1 MNYIVFDL
9 EFSQPLSKEQLVL
22 EPFPLCFEVVQI
34 GAVKMDEKCRIQETI
49 DIMVKPSYYKHI
61 GNDARKRIG
70 IYSKRFQQI
79 MTFSEAYE
87 KFLEFCGKEYYLF
100 SWGANDINI
109 LNKNILIHGL
119 QPNYSVMCFDVQ
131 KLFAEYFE
139 ERKSQ
144 IGLQD
149 AIKKMHLERYTAH
162 NAFNDAYSTAEILS
176 KLMITPKKTHT
187 INKII
192 ECDNVLYIDEEC
204 FSRSD
209 AIKRAEEIK
218 ISCSCGAQA
227 NMGHMIRLGKSKVI
241 ASSQCVCGKEYFI
254 VVKTLKSKS
263 GDQIN
268 LQCYKW
274 IMSEELKTFY
284 LKQKKIDDAIM
295 EYAEKHNR
303 KNKE

>member
-1 MNYIVFDL
+1 MLRVYSIDQDNEWDRIVKS
-9 EFSQPLSKEQLVL
+9 FS
-22 EPFPLCFEVVQI
+22 
-34 GAVKMDEKCRIQETI
+34 
-49 DIMVKPSYYKHI
+49 KH
-61 GNDARKRIG
+61 DV
-70 IYSKRFQQI
+70 
-79 MTFSEAYE
+79 
-87 KFLEFCGKEYYLF
+87 YYLSGYVKAF
-100 SWGANDINI
+100 R
-109 LNKNILIHGL
+109 L
-119 QPNYSVMCFDVQ
+119 QPNYGVMCFDVQ
-131 KLFAEYFE
+131 KLFSEHFE
-139 ERKSQ
+139 EGKSQ

-176 KLMITPKKTHT
+176 KLMITPQKTRT

-192 ECDNVLYIDEEC
+192 ECDDVLYIDEEC
-204 FSRSD
+204 SSKSD
-209 AIKRAEEIK
+209 AIKRAKESK
-218 ISCSCGAQA
+218 ITCSCGAQA

-241 ASSQCVCGKEYFI
+241 AGSQCACGKEYFI

-263 GDQIN
+263 SDQIN

-303 KNKE
+303 KNKK